1 MSYAPNPEAVRSA
14 FAAERFTFEDKTVQF
29 TPREAGRLEA
39 STGQVAAGDPHAEHD
54 LAPFTQCVP
63 QGEYPVTLV
72 TARIDGGE
80 ERLAYA
86 RVLFDP
92 AAAAANWYP
101 ALTADQDARTLKPG
115 EAFGY
120 VVESESACFK
130 TPANTVSFQQGVRNG
145 SYPSY
150 FGYDSTGRVV
160 ALLTDFGAIPGIRS
174 EALPRRSWWRR
185 LLSIWK

>member
-63 QGEYPVTLV
+63 QGEHPVTLAM
-72 TARIDGGE
+72 ARIGDEE

-92 AAAAANWYP
+92 AAPVAHWYP
-101 ALTADQDARTLKPG
+101 ALTAAQDARTLKPG

-120 VVESESACFK
+120 VVESGSACFK
-130 TPANTVSFQQGVRNG
+130 TPASTVSFQDGVRNG
-145 SYPSY
+145 SFPSY

-160 ALLTDFGAIPGIRS
+160 ALLTDFGAIPGIRR
-174 EALPRRSWWRR
+174 EAPPRRSWWRR